1 MIGIK
6 KEIEIKETIEKKNEP
21 FTIKFVITPRKE
33 GQTVTIIVE

>member
-21 FTIKFVITPRKE
+21 FTIKLVIVPQKE
-33 GQTVTIIVE
+33 RTVTIIVE